1 MSNQD
6 VKENQETNQS
16 QSQEENTPLAQSAPE
31 APKPLFSGIDSQG
44 KERLFK
50 DAEEAQQSWQSAQNF
65 IKTKVDETKSL
76 EAKVQELEA
85 QLNQSKKLEDALEH
99 LQSKGESPVS
109 EQQPQQTTETTP
121 QLDVEQLKQQIRDEV
136 MGSLSEAQKAEVYKT
151 NQAESIEAA
160 KAVFGE
166 SYEDK
171 LRSAAQEMGMTDE
184 DIIKEAQSNPKRF
197 KKLFGLERQQP
208 KNYVPNSSSVTRPS
222 TESVQLNLGKGFSA
236 KEKLSS
242 HLSDLQ
248 AIAKKRG
255 LQIDF

>member
-1 MSNQD
+1 MNQSNQD
-6 VKENQETNQS
+6 VKETQETNQS

-109 EQQPQQTTETTP
+109 EQQPQQTNTK
-121 QLDVEQLKQQIRDEV
+121 LNADY
-136 MGSLSEAQKAEVYKT
+136 EACRLQT
-151 NQAESIEAA
+151 SRQNNPRRRS
-160 KAVFGE
+160 
-166 SYEDK
+166 SSPSWS
-171 LRSAAQEMGMTDE
+171 RSAATTR
-184 DIIKEAQSNPKRF
+184 APTT
-197 KKLFGLERQQP
+197 GLP
-208 KNYVPNSSSVTRPS
+208 SSSRTRPIS
-222 TESVQLNLGKGFSA
+222 ETNRCRRFAPS
-236 KEKLSS
+236 
-242 HLSDLQ
+242 
-248 AIAKKRG
+248 
-255 LQIDF
+255 